1 MKIRCALLL
10 VLIAGGLLSSFAARS
25 QDLAGGVLTRLAN
38 ADEGQLSTLLL
49 RFPLAD
55 ANGDGTL
62 TREEAIAYAK
72 TAIKGAGADHG
83 KSGAGNGPLPLHTD
97 IAYGAAD
104 RNVLDFWK
112 VEGEGA
118 RPLVVFVH
126 GGGFT
131 GGDKSN

>member
-25 QDLAGGVLTRLAN
+25 QDLAGGVLTRLAT
-38 ADEGQLSTLLL
+38 ADEGHLRTLSR
-49 RFPLAD
+49 RFPAAV

-72 TAIKGAGADHG
+72 TAMKGAGATQR
-83 KSGAGNGPLPLHTD
+83 KSASGEGPLPLHAD
-97 IAYGAAD
+97 IAYGPAD

-112 VEGEGA
+112 AEGEGA
-118 RPLVVFVH
+118 RPLVVFIH